1 MIIPL
6 KKQCFIVT
14 YSYQLVQ
21 DFATIHSMMVEIMEI
36 YDFND
41 QLDLIGLMLG
51 YASLGSRTTLKNR
64 TKKNHL
70 STPKNGPFCGI
81 SEVRHA
87 MVHVLF

>member
-1 MIIPL
+1 
-6 KKQCFIVT
+6 
-14 YSYQLVQ
+14 VQ

-64 TKKNHL
+64 TKKKSSFNSKKWTFL
-70 STPKNGPFCGI
+70 WDI
-81 SEVRHA
+81 
-87 MVHVLF
+87 

>member
-1 MIIPL
+1 MIIPV
-6 KKQCFIVT
+6 KKQCFIAT

-51 YASLGSRTTLKNR
+51 YASLGSQTTLKNR
-64 TKKNHL
+64 IASQGKSSFNSKKWTFL
-70 STPKNGPFCGI
+70 WDI
-81 SEVRHA
+81 
-87 MVHVLF
+87 